1 VLSSFETSGEQP
13 GFAGPLTWFR
23 FNQNEETVVWP
34 AGRLMIF
41 SFSITPGSII
51 IRRFIPRIGG
61 SKKGAPVMDRLN
73 KFFDLTLRYAL
84 EPGLN
89 WVLEHPII
97 SVVVVV
103 ALVYWSVRG
112 YRIM

>member
-1 VLSSFETSGEQP
+1 MVGWQAIFWLFETVAFYYHKG
-13 GFAGPLTWFR
+13 
-23 FNQNEETVVWP
+23 VVT
-34 AGRLMIF
+34 RL
-41 SFSITPGSII
+41 SD
-51 IRRFIPRIGG
+51 
-61 SKKGAPVMDRLN
+61 SKKGALYMERLN

-103 ALVYWSVRG
+103 VLVYWSVRG
-112 YRIM
+112 YRIL